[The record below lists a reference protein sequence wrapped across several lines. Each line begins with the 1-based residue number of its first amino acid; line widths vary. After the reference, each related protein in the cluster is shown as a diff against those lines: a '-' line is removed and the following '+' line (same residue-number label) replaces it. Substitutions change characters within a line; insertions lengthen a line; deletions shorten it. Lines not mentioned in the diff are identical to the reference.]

1 MTTREYNFNPELVDN
16 AKKLV
21 NIFKGEFR
29 KEYPQ
34 NELDITKKPLPIKAP
49 GLPDDLNLSRSEM
62 AQLNLHS
69 SVLSVLCGTL
79 LGDASL
85 KIQKKYKN
93 ARFQYRHSTRQTE
106 WFMWKTLGPFKDFT
120 QESGIQFQNPDGYQ
134 RNARPIGGECLGKF
148 KISSRALP
156 VLTSLHK
163 ILCKDNKIV
172 IERHWLNHMNAYFLM
187 TLWLDDGSLVG
198 RRLSV
203 GEANTSIQSS
213 ALDKG
218 YFCLYSTPEKELHV
232 FADYMKNVWDIDCN
246 VLTYEKT
253 KQQFRIAISDQ
264 YNLYKLVRI
273 IAPLIPIKTMLY
285 KICFY
290 PTDVNLLQR
299 WTAEMKTLIRK
310 EWHEELDKQYLYHS
324 IRLTDSSSVEDIVH

>member
-1 MTTREYNFNPELVDN
+1 MTTRKSNLNPVLSDN

-34 NELDITKKPLPIKAP
+34 DELDITKKPLPIKAP

-79 LGDASL
+79 LGDGSL
-85 KIQKKYKN
+85 KIQQKYKN

-106 WFMWKTLGPFKDFT
+106 WFMWKTLGPLKDFT
-120 QESGIQFQNPDGYQ
+120 LESGIQFQNPDGHQ
-134 RNARPIGGECLGKF
+134 KKARPIGGECLGKLR
-148 KISSRALP
+148 ISSRALP

-163 ILCKDNKIV
+163 ILCKDNQIV

-198 RRLSV
+198 QR
-203 GEANTSIQSS
+203 Q
-213 ALDKG
+213 G
-218 YFCLYSTPEKELHV
+218 YFCLDSTPQKELLV
-232 FADYMKNVWDIDCN
+232 LADYIQNVWDIDCKV
-246 VLTYEKT
+246 VLSNDT

-285 KICFY
+285 KICLY

-310 EWHEELDKQYLYHS
+310 EWHEELDKQYLYHA
-324 IRLTDSSSVEDIVH
+324 IRLTDKSSVEDIVH

>member
-1 MTTREYNFNPELVDN
+1 MTTRKSNLNPELIEN

-79 LGDASL
+79 LGDGSL
-85 KIQKKYKN
+85 KIQSGYKN

-106 WFMWKTLGPFKDFT
+106 WFMWKTLGPLKDLT
-120 QESGIQFQNPDGYQ
+120 QESGIQFQNPDGNQ
-134 RNARPIGGECLGKF
+134 RKARPIGGECLGKL
-148 KISSRALP
+148 KISSSALP

-163 ILCKDNKIV
+163 ILCKDNQIV

-198 RRLSV
+198 KR
-203 GEANTSIQSS
+203 Q
-213 ALDKG
+213 G
-218 YFCLYSTPEKELHV
+218 YFCLYSIPKKELDV
-232 FADYMKNVWDIDCN
+232 LAAYMKNVWDIDCN
-246 VLTYEKT
+246 VQVYDAK

-264 YNLYKLVRI
+264 ENLYKFLRI

-310 EWHEELDKQYLYHS
+310 EWHEELDKQYLYHA